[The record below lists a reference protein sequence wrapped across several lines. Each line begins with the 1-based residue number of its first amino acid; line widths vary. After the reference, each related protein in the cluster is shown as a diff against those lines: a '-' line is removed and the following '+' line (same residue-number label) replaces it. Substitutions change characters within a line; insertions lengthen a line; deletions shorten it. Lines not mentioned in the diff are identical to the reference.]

1 MEIIKQ
7 ICEMCRYKN
16 QSNATFPCV
25 DCCSRDRWELAETIV
40 VSSKAIQSY
49 QQEIDRLKRQLS
61 CERQTVSMLKS
72 FGLHYG
78 EFPRLEADKLI
89 DKLVKDKDEQ
99 AGRLMQ
105 LDSENKKLREGLRR
119 TMPILETSYNYRHVL
134 EDTKNMLGGNDDA
147 EKPQT

>member
-40 VSSKAIQSY
+40 VSSKDIEAQ
-49 QQEIDRLKRQLS
+49 QQEINKFRT
-61 CERQTVSMLKS
+61 ERDMEVSKTN
-72 FGLHYG
+72 
-78 EFPRLEADKLI
+78 KLYAEI
-89 DKLVKDKDEQ
+89 RALTADKDEQ
-99 AGRLMQ
+99 AGRLMKMDY
-105 LDSENKKLREGLRR
+105 LLRR
-119 TMPILETSYNYRHVL
+119 TLPILEVANDQQEL
-134 EDTKNMLGGNDDA
+134 IADIDALLGGNDDA